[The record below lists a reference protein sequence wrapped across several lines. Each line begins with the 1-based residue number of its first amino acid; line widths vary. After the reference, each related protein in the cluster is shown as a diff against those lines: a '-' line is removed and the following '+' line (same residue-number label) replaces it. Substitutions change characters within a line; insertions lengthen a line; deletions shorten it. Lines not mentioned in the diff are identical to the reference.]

1 MESQDCYRCWQKAVA
16 KEPRDNPIAVL
27 MIRPRMFLCM
37 ECGNKRCPKA
47 TDHRLDC
54 TGSNAPGQEGS
65 IYA

>member
-1 MESQDCYRCWQKAVA
+1 MHSQDCYRCWQKAID
-16 KEPRDNPIAVL
+16 KEPRDTPIAIL
-27 MIRPRMFLCM
+27 MMRPMFVCPV
-37 ECGNKRCPKA
+37 CGNKRCPKA